1 MTAITIQLQWT
12 ASLIHILTILTFQ
25 PFDKCYIG
33 SSPRTTVESSFCGQ
47 MSSISLFGDCL
58 PNTTISALYRLGADY
73 KVSLV
78 GCDVMTRG
86 V

>member
-1 MTAITIQLQWT
+1 MPP
-12 ASLIHILTILTFQ
+12 Q

-33 SSPRTTVESSFCGQ
+33 SSPRTTVETSFCGQ

-73 KVSLV
+73 KVRSV
-78 GCDVMTRG
+78 TWFVTSFYVVRHVMSRG
-86 V
+86 L